1 MRRNRPDSSWPP
13 TSAIVL
19 AVLIVVLTV
28 LQTAKSMGWF

>member
-1 MRRNRPDSSWPP
+1 MANNRPNSSWPP
-13 TSAIVL
+13 TSSIVL

>member
-1 MRRNRPDSSWPP
+1 MRWNRPNSSWPP
-13 TSAIVL
+13 TGSIIL